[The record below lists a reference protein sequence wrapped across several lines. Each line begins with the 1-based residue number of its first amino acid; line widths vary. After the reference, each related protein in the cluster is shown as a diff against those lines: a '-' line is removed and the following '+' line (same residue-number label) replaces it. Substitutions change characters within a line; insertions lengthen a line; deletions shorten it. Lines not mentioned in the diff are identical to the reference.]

1 MFNTQSNPLMS
12 LAIGNAAA
20 QSAHLGASD
29 LNRVRAA
36 ALVLGNPIFA
46 VLLSKSLANQTGGVE
61 VARPTM
67 SADSAGEALAAADYA
82 GRAAESA
89 KLDADASEA
98 ARKAA
103 EAALVEANK
112 AAAKATQAVVDA
124 QAAADKATG
133 AAADAKAAAD
143 KIAGKK

>member
-20 QSAHLGASD
+20 QSAHLGEAD

-46 VLLSKSLANQTGGVE
+46 VMLSKSLANRTGGTNVTPMQMPAE
-61 VARPTM
+61 
-67 SADSAGEALAAADYA
+67 SAGEALAAADYA

-103 EAALVEANK
+103 EAALVQANK
-112 AAAKATQAVVDA
+112 AADKATQAFVDA
-124 QAAADKATG
+124 QAAAEKAKG

-143 KIAGKK
+143 KLAGKK